1 MLNLLVLR
9 PRGWSALA
17 IVALVLLLPAA
28 LALAQDVEETLDEE
42 ALPQARVVGQAGYA
56 YQGKADIDGGG
67 DLRVHRF
74 DVGILGRA
82 DLHEQLRWTNTF
94 FFSVNDYNFEG
105 GGFSIGDPWG
115 TILTMRLVTK
125 LRYQLSDQWGVFGG
139 GVFMF
144 SPETGADW
152 GDSFTGGG
160 LVGVDFRHSKT
171 LFVSLGVAVVSQIE
185 DDARVTPSVILNWLP
200 HERWAVRVGAVPAS
214 GGAAAAAE
222 VAYRVAMPLEIGLG
236 LLSNQRRFRLDD
248 SGPVPDGV
256 GEDNNLVLRLRLGWD
271 FTPQISLVFLG
282 GVALGGE
289 VQLDD
294 RNGNRIN
301 KQDYDPAPYI
311 GLRLVGGF

>member
-1 MLNLLVLR
+1 VLR
-9 PRGWSALA
+9 PRGGVALA

-42 ALPQARVVGQAGYA
+42 ALLQARVVGQAGYA

-294 RNGNRIN
+294 RNGNRLN

>member
-1 MLNLLVLR
+1 
-9 PRGWSALA
+9 
-17 IVALVLLLPAA
+17 
-28 LALAQDVEETLDEE
+28 
-42 ALPQARVVGQAGYA
+42 
-56 YQGKADIDGGG
+56 
-67 DLRVHRF
+67 
-74 DVGILGRA
+74 
-82 DLHEQLRWTNTF
+82 
-94 FFSVNDYNFEG
+94 
-105 GGFSIGDPWG
+105 
-115 TILTMRLVTK
+115 
-125 LRYQLSDQWGVFGG
+125 
-139 GVFMF
+139 VFMF

-160 LVGVDFRHSKT
+160 MVGVDFRHSQT

-185 DDARVTPSVILNWLP
+185 DDASVTPSVILNWLP

-222 VAYRVAMPLEIGLG
+222 VAYRVAKPVEVGLG
-236 LLSNQRRFRLDD
+236 VLYNQRRFRLDD
-248 SGPVPDGV
+248 SGPAPDGV
-256 GEDNNLVLRLRLGWD
+256 GEDNNLLLRLRLGWNI
-271 FTPQISLVFLG
+271 TPQISLALLG

>member
-1 MLNLLVLR
+1 
-9 PRGWSALA
+9 
-17 IVALVLLLPAA
+17 
-28 LALAQDVEETLDEE
+28 
-42 ALPQARVVGQAGYA
+42 
-56 YQGKADIDGGG
+56 
-67 DLRVHRF
+67 
-74 DVGILGRA
+74 
-82 DLHEQLRWTNTF
+82 
-94 FFSVNDYNFEG
+94 
-105 GGFSIGDPWG
+105 
-115 TILTMRLVTK
+115 MRLVTK